1 MTISG
6 TSSIFLMLADPI
18 AQVRSP
24 VLFNEMFLDRGID
37 AIMVPLNVSADGIEA
52 FWSTLRHLKNVKGL
66 IVSVPFKAAACRLSD
81 HVGPRAARIG
91 TANAVRRD
99 PDGRF
104 FAENFDGMGFI
115 EALRRGGHG
124 IAGQRA
130 LLVGAGGAGSAIAF
144 SLAEEGV
151 NSLTIADIDQ
161 ARAAA
166 LAESVSRAVPRCRVA
181 AGLAD
186 PAGHDLIVN
195 ATPLG
200 MRADDPLS
208 LLAAHLL
215 PTMTVMDIIM
225 KPRETPL
232 LKRALAIGCRVQYG
246 AEMTGSQM
254 ALWMEFFRIGEL
266 PRLSSTRM

>member
-6 TSSIFLMLADPI
+6 ASSIFLMLADPI

-24 VLFNEMFLDRGID
+24 VLFNEMFFHEGID
-37 AIMVPLNVSADGIEA
+37 AIMVPLNVAADGIEA
-52 FWSTLRHLKNVKGL
+52 FWPTLCHLKNVKGL
-66 IVSVPFKAAACRLSD
+66 IVSVPFKVAACRLSD
-81 HVGPRAARIG
+81 RVGPRAARIG
-91 TANAVRRD
+91 TANAVRRN
-99 PDGRF
+99 PDGKF

-115 EALRRGGHG
+115 EALRRGGYT
-124 IAGQRA
+124 IAGRRA

-144 SLAEEGV
+144 SLAEEGAD
-151 NSLTIADIDQ
+151 NLTIADIDP
-161 ARAAA
+161 ARATT
-166 LAESVSRAVPRCRVA
+166 LAGSVSRAFPRCRVA
-181 AGLAD
+181 AGVAD

-200 MRADDPLS
+200 MRADDPLP

-215 PTMTVMDIIM
+215 PTMTVMDIVM

-232 LKRALAIGCRVQYG
+232 LKHAFAAGCRIQYG
-246 AEMTGSQM
+246 AEMTDSQM

-266 PRLSSTRM
+266 PRLPSTST